1 MGKPKKN
8 VSKTSEQKPGS
19 STANS
24 TPKNKRRR
32 KVHDDSPKNDATEN
46 NSSDSEISSE
56 DENQDGERNNIMK
69 MLREIQESQR
79 FISDKFDIFE
89 KKLEQVLVDNKKM
102 KEEITSLNQ
111 KVDFQQT
118 LIDGLN
124 TEVNVMKQRFL
135 EKDVV
140 ISGLPDLNNIS
151 CETIAQSIDRVYNFG
166 MQNISKIF
174 INKGFSKYGKT
185 TYNNIIISFCNTAVK
200 EQVLNKQKMLGPIL
214 WGQLLNNTPENLCAK
229 RIFIAERLTPHNL
242 LLLNACRDLRTKKKI
257 TFAWS
262 KFGTVLIKIKPDSNV
277 IKILSAN
284 DMKKLESNLTVIENE

>member
-8 VSKTSEQKPGS
+8 ASKTSDQQPGP
-19 STANS
+19 STVNN

-32 KVHDDSPKNDATEN
+32 KVHDENPRNDAAEN
-46 NSSDSEISSE
+46 QSSDSESSSE
-56 DENQDGERNNIMK
+56 DEIQENIIMK
-69 MLREIQESQR
+69 MLKDIQESQK
-79 FISDKFDIFE
+79 FISDKFDVFE

-111 KVDFQQT
+111 KVDSQQT

-124 TEVNVMKQRFL
+124 TEVNIIKQSFL
-135 EKDVV
+135 EKDIV

-166 MQNISKIF
+166 MQNITKIF

-185 TYNNIIISFCNTAVK
+185 TYNNIIVSFCNTAVK
-200 EQVLNKQKMLGPIL
+200 DEVLNKQKTLGPIL
-214 WGQLLNNTPENLCAK
+214 WGQLPNNTPENLSAK
-229 RIFIAERLTPHNL
+229 RIFIAERLTPYNL

-257 TFAWS
+257 TYAWS
-262 KFGTVLIKIKPDSNV
+262 KYGTVLIKIKSDSNV
-277 IKILSAN
+277 IKILSVN
-284 DMKKLESNLTVIENE
+284 DMEKLEANLTVIENE